1 MLSLCPAGRYH
12 HCNTDKDLNELIDEG
27 ELISWKASTNKGINV
42 VLLRRKGLRLGKNV
56 IIHPNASIDSNFCFL
71 ISIGDNSV
79 IARGVRLLA
88 HDSSAAF
95 HNGGYSKLGRVNIK
109 ENCIISNYSVIL
121 PGVTIGP
128 NVLVASGSVVNKD
141 IPPNSCVAGVPARY
155 YSSFDEFIK
164 KERENINHSII
175 VDGKKVLL
183 KEYIFDEELKNK
195 IIKETED
202 KNIYMGNLAEVRK
215 KRDSPIYRS

>member
-1 MLSLCPAGRYH
+1 MGNNLLKKIITSFYKKMSLSTTHKER
-12 HCNTDKDLNELIDEG
+12 ID
-27 ELISWKASTNKGINV
+27 N
-42 VLLRRKGLRLGKNV
+42 LRKKGLRLGKNV

-88 HDSSAAF
+88 HDSSVAS
-95 HNGGYSKLGRVNIK
+95 HNGGYGKLGRVNIK
-109 ENCIISNYSVIL
+109 ENCIISNFSVIL

-155 YSSFDEFIK
+155 YSNFDDFIN
-164 KERENINHSII
+164 KERENIKNSII
-175 VDGKKVLL
+175 VDGKKLLL
-183 KEYIFDEELKNK
+183 KDYEFDEELKNK
-195 IIKETED
+195 IIGETED
-202 KNIYMGNLAEVRK
+202 KNIYMGDLAEVRK

>member
-1 MLSLCPAGRYH
+1 M
-12 HCNTDKDLNELIDEG
+12 NDKHFIKEPL
-27 ELISWKASTNKGINV
+27 SWKIGNLIRGIFSRMN
-42 VLLRRKGLRLGKNV
+42 LRVKRKTTHKERIEILRKKGLRLGKNV
-56 IIHPNASIDSNFCFL
+56 IIHPEASIDSNFCYL

-79 IARGVRLLA
+79 VARGVRLLA
-88 HDSSAAF
+88 HDSSAAS
-95 HNGGYSKLGRVNIK
+95 HNGGYGKLGKVNIK

-155 YSSFDEFIK
+155 YSSFNDLIK
-164 KERENINHSII
+164 KERENINNSII
-175 VDGKKVLL
+175 VDGKKLL
-183 KEYIFDEELKNK
+183 IKEYVFDEELKNK

-202 KNIYMGNLAEVRK
+202 KNIYMGNLLEARK
-215 KRDSPIYRS
+215 KRDGPIYRS

>member
-1 MLSLCPAGRYH
+1 MHNKRFIKEPL
-12 HCNTDKDLNELIDEG
+12 
-27 ELISWKASTNKGINV
+27 SWKIGRLTKGIFSRMNLQV
-42 VLLRRKGLRLGKNV
+42 KHKMTHKQRIEILRKKGLRLGKNV
-56 IIHPNASIDSNFCFL
+56 IIHPEASIDSNFCYL

-88 HDSSAAF
+88 HDSSAAS
-95 HNGGYSKLGRVNIK
+95 HNGGYGKLGRVNIK
-109 ENCIISNYSVIL
+109 ENCIISNFSVIL

-128 NVLVASGSVVNKD
+128 NVLVASDSVVNKD

-155 YSSFDEFIK
+155 YSSFDDFIK
-164 KERENINHSII
+164 KERENIKNSII
-175 VDGKKVLL
+175 VDGKKLL
-183 KEYIFDEELKNK
+183 SKEYELDEELKNK